1 MQDPLSIFVPAK
13 RRKLL
18 IAAGVFGAAIALLD
32 WWAEPYLSFS
42 LPFFDHDCGGIPV
55 AQSDYHRCLAM
66 RCS

>member
-42 LPFFDHDCGGIPV
+42 LPFFDRMQFPSCGSSSNSKVLRNVI
-55 AQSDYHRCLAM
+55 
-66 RCS
+66 